1 MALERLAPRQ
11 GNDNRGD
18 SRMNQPLDNYI
29 QELKGI
35 VQTRNQAIFIAE
47 AEIKTLHG
55 VISKLETMQDKALEY
70 VRLL

>member
-1 MALERLAPRQ
+1 
-11 GNDNRGD
+11 
-18 SRMNQPLDNYI
+18 MNQPLDNYI